1 MLDLLMLAMGVGF
14 FVLSIG
20 YAHVC
25 DRLWGGDH
33 GIRLC
38 AGELRDGRAAGL
50 SHLRAASARAVL

>member
-25 DRLWGGDH
+25 DRL
-33 GIRLC
+33 
-38 AGELRDGRAAGL
+38 
-50 SHLRAASARAVL
+50 

>member
-25 DRLWGGDH
+25 DRP
-33 GIRLC
+33 
-38 AGELRDGRAAGL
+38 
-50 SHLRAASARAVL
+50 